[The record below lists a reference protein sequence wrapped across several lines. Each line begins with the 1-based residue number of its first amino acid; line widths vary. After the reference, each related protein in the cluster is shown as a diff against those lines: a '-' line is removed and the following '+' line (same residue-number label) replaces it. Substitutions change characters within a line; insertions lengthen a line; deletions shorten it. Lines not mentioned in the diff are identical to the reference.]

1 METNHMETNHIAPP
15 KRRSVALLKTLIV
28 AAGLTC
34 SGAALAVD
42 KIYSCDTCDAQKAE
56 WVAAQHVP
64 EPNCYSTNTGTSA
77 PTPDDVV
84 CDPVFSTFIVAN
96 PISEEAYK
104 FRVSYPC
111 TGSFCNRSAPV
122 ITTLTINDHELSD
135 LQLFYQT
142 DQDFREMMRAAPTVT
157 DISSDDISVALSAD
171 EQKSSSD
178 PNSGGEDCSVSPVRY
193 FTSTSYRAE
202 LEDIMADVLANAAGS
217 QSFQSVTRD
226 TDLTGFSVGRGGISL
241 SVEHNQNNLH
251 HIVSFNGDPTEDRLA
266 FRVNYVGDATAPE
279 LERIYLEFHL
289 VYPSSRIEGVNL
301 EQLLQGP
308 VSLLDEDDIGCLS
321 TLFDDPEISETLS
334 QGSPQ
339 WFPADTGEGA
349 GPDLGYFRCA
359 TTTETET
366 CSTLEDGSRQCIV
379 STVTHWDVC
388 ESQP

>member
-1 METNHMETNHIAPP
+1 METNHIAPP

-64 EPNCYSTNTGTSA
+64 EPNCYDSEQEEAGTTQTIYVCESA
-77 PTPDDVV
+77 YRTL
-84 CDPVFSTFIVAN
+84 IVAN
-96 PISEEAYK
+96 PVSEDAFK
-104 FRVSYPC
+104 FRVNYSC
-111 TGSFCNRSAPV
+111 KDSLCNRTDPV
-122 ITTLTINDHELSD
+122 ITRLSINDQEAAD
-135 LQLFYQT
+135 LELFYQT
-142 DQDFREMMRAAPTVT
+142 DQDFREMMRGAPTVT
-157 DISSDDISVALSAD
+157 DISSDDNSVALSAD

-178 PNSGGEDCSVSPVRY
+178 PNSGGEDCSVSPARY
-193 FTSTSYRAE
+193 FTSASYRAE

-217 QSFQSVTRD
+217 QSFQSVTRGA
-226 TDLTGFSVGRGGISL
+226 DLTGFSVGVESISI
-241 SVEHNQNNLH
+241 SFQHNQNNLH
-251 HIVSFNGDPTEDRLA
+251 HMVTFNGDPSQDRLA
-266 FRVNYVGDATAPE
+266 FRVNYVGDATAPG
-279 LERIYLEFHL
+279 LEQIYLQFHL
-289 VYPSSRIEGVNL
+289 VYPSSRIEGVSL

-321 TLFDDPEISETLS
+321 TLFDDPDISETLS

-349 GPDLGYFRCA
+349 GPDLGYLRCA